1 MRPRKPAKNNPMP
14 GKERPEV
21 AGLGRP
27 ETPAE
32 KNERVRAARA
42 ERKARQNM
50 RNLVWSLL
58 ASLGVVALLVIV
70 VVRPDDSLRDAV
82 QWEVVAEQAAPGLP
96 GEPVV
101 PRLSELWESNR
112 AEVRK
117 EPGSEATWSIGFLG
131 PEQSYVF
138 VDQGFGADDLWVIRR
153 TENSRSTGVVQLGWD
168 SSFEVEWEEYDRQ
181 QTDPGGNRAYVV
193 VTAWEDSIIV
203 VGGTTEQAVREVAN
217 DISHQLAMRE
227 NR

>member
-1 MRPRKPAKNNPMP
+1 MSPKKPS
-14 GKERPEV
+14 EV

-32 KNERVRAARA
+32 KNERVQNARA

-70 VVRPDDSLRDAV
+70 VVRPDESLVESV
-82 QWEVVAEQAAPGLP
+82 QWEAVAEQAAPGLP
-96 GEPVV
+96 GTPIV
-101 PRLSELWESNR
+101 PRLSEMWESNR

-117 EPGSEATWSIGFLG
+117 EPGAEATWSIGFLG

-138 VDQGFGADDLWVIRR
+138 VDQGFGADASWVQQRLD
-153 TENSRSTGVVQLGWD
+153 NSRTTGVVTLGYLEEL
-168 SSFEVEWEEYDRQ
+168 SWEEYDRQ
-181 QTDPGGNRAYVV
+181 AQDPGGNRAYLV
-193 VTAWEDSIIV
+193 VTEWDDSTLV
-203 VGGTTEQAVREVAN
+203 VGGTSRQAVHEVAS
-217 DISHQLAMRE
+217 DISDQIMADK
-227 NR
+227 N

>member
-1 MRPRKPAKNNPMP
+1 MSRKEP
-14 GKERPEV
+14 PEV

-32 KNERVRAARA
+32 KNDRVQKARA

-70 VVRPDDSLRDAV
+70 VVRPDESLRDSV
-82 QWEVVAEQAAPGLP
+82 EWEAIAEQATPGLP
-96 GEPVV
+96 GAPIV
-101 PRLSELWESNR
+101 PRLSDLWESNR
-112 AEVRK
+112 AEVRN
-117 EPGSEATWSIGFLG
+117 EPGASATWSIGFLG

-138 VDQGFGADDLWVIRR
+138 VDQGFGADTSWVAKR
-153 TENSRSTGVVQLGWD
+153 TENHPVTGEVPLGYDPQSDVAWD
-168 SSFEVEWEEYDRQ
+168 EYDRQ
-181 QTDPGGNRAYVV
+181 NVDPGGNRAYVLV
-193 VTAWEDSIIV
+193 LVLEDSTIA
-203 VGGTTEQAVREVAN
+203 VGGTNKQGVREVAM
-217 DISHQLAMRE
+217 DISDQVAQER

>member
-1 MRPRKPAKNNPMP
+1 MSP
-14 GKERPEV
+14 KEPSEV

-32 KNERVRAARA
+32 KNERVQKARA

-70 VVRPDDSLRDAV
+70 VVRPDESLVESV
-82 QWEVVAEQAAPGLP
+82 QWEAVAEEAGPSLP
-96 GEPVV
+96 GAPIV

-112 AEVRK
+112 AEIRK
-117 EPGSEATWSIGFLG
+117 EPGADATWSIGFLG

-138 VDQGFGADDLWVIRR
+138 VDQGFGADASWVQQRLD
-153 TENSRSTGVVQLGWD
+153 NSRTTGVVTLGYQEELSWD
-168 SSFEVEWEEYDRQ
+168 EYDRQ
-181 QTDPGGNRAYVV
+181 AQDPGGNRAYLV
-193 VTAWEDSIIV
+193 VTEWDNSILV
-203 VGGTTEQAVREVAN
+203 VGGTSQQAVHEVAS
-217 DISHQLAMRE
+217 DISDQIMAA
-227 NR
+227 NN

>member
-1 MRPRKPAKNNPMP
+1 MSP
-14 GKERPEV
+14 KEPSEV

-32 KNERVRAARA
+32 KNERVQKARA

-70 VVRPDDSLRDAV
+70 VVRPDESLVESV
-82 QWEVVAEQAAPGLP
+82 QWEAVAEEAAPSLP
-96 GEPVV
+96 GAPIV

-112 AEVRK
+112 AEIRK
-117 EPGSEATWSIGFLG
+117 EPGADATWSIGFLG

-138 VDQGFGADDLWVIRR
+138 VDQGFGADASWVQQRLD
-153 TENSRSTGVVQLGWD
+153 NSRTTGVVTLGYQEELSWD
-168 SSFEVEWEEYDRQ
+168 EYDRQ
-181 QTDPGGNRAYVV
+181 AQDPGGNRAYLV
-193 VTAWEDSIIV
+193 VTEWDNSILV
-203 VGGTTEQAVREVAN
+203 VGGTSQQAVHEVAS
-217 DISHQLAMRE
+217 DISDQIMAA
-227 NR
+227 NN